1 MDNPLNGY
9 LYCYGQLDG
18 PLWADMAGWW
28 LGLTFEMSPLYIK
41 RTMVYSRVK
50 QENRSFI
57 VLWSLFGGRL
67 SRSILPIIP
76 PY

>member
-41 RTMVYSRVK
+41 GPWY
-50 QENRSFI
+50 I
-57 VLWSLFGGRL
+57 LGL
-67 SRSILPIIP
+67 SKKIDPL
-76 PY
+76 